1 MGGILS
7 KPKAP
12 TPAQI
17 APETTEA
24 QRRAEERAAEEER
37 RAQAQLSSRRRAM
50 RYGGTR
56 SLLSQERENAELGVT
71 PTLGPG

>member
-12 TPAQI
+12 TPEQI

-24 QRRAEERAAEEER
+24 QRRAEERAAEEQR
-37 RAQAQLSSRRRAM
+37 RVQAQTASRRAM
-50 RYGGTR
+50 RYGGAR
-56 SLLSQERENAELGVT
+56 SLLSQERENAQLGVT
-71 PTLGPG
+71 STLGPG

>member
-12 TPAQI
+12 TPEQI

-24 QRRAEERAAEEER
+24 QRRAEERAAEEQR
-37 RAQAQLSSRRRAM
+37 RLQAQTASRRRAM
-50 RYGGTR
+50 RYGGAR

-71 PTLGPG
+71 STLGPG

>member
-12 TPAQI
+12 TPEEI
-17 APETTEA
+17 APETTGA
-24 QRRAEERAAEEER
+24 QRRAEERAAEEQR
-37 RAQAQLSSRRRAM
+37 RVQAQTASRRRAM
-50 RYGGTR
+50 RYGGAR

-71 PTLGPG
+71 STLGPG